1 MRSSV
6 NETDSS
12 SKLCYFLIRSLLLP
26 LLNKLLLQSQL
37 GRSSHWRCS
46 AKKVFLKISKN
57 SLENT
62 CARVTFFIK
71 FPAKKETPGQ
81 VLSCEFCKIFKNTFS
96 TEHLRWLLL
105 VRPDYVAIIITG
117 LTFRTSS
124 NIFSVITKVFFR

>member
-12 SKLCYFLIRSLLLP
+12 SKLCYFLIRPLLLP

-46 AKKVFLKISKN
+46 AKVFLKIAQN
-57 SLENT
+57 SQENT
-62 CARVTFFIK
+62 CARASFFIK
-71 FPAKKETPGQ
+71 LPAKKETPGQ
-81 VLSCEFCKIFKNTFS
+81 VFSCEFCKIFKNTFS

-117 LTFRTSS
+117 LTFRTFS
-124 NIFSVITKVFFR
+124 NIFSVITKVF

>member
-12 SKLCYFLIRSLLLP
+12 SKLCYFLIRPLLLP
-26 LLNKLLLQSQL
+26 LLNKLLLQLQL

-46 AKKVFLKISKN
+46 AKKVFLKISQN
-57 SLENT
+57 SQKNT
-62 CARVTFFIK
+62 CARVSFFIK
-71 FPAKKETPGQ
+71 LPAKKETPGQ
-81 VLSCEFCKIFKNTFS
+81 LFSCECCKIFKNTLS

-124 NIFSVITKVFFR
+124 NFFSAITKVFFR

>member
-1 MRSSV
+1 M

-12 SKLCYFLIRSLLLP
+12 SKLCYFLIRSLFLP

-46 AKKVFLKISKN
+46 AKKVFLKISQN
-57 SLENT
+57 SQKNT
-62 CARVTFFIK
+62 CARVSFFIK
-71 FPAKKETPGQ
+71 LPAKKETPGQ
-81 VLSCEFCKIFKNTFS
+81 VFSCEFCKIFKNTFS

-117 LTFRTSS
+117 LTFRTFS
-124 NIFSVITKVFFR
+124 NIFSVITKVF

>member
-1 MRSSV
+1 M

-12 SKLCYFLIRSLLLP
+12 SKLCYLLIRSLLLL
-26 LLNKLLLQSQL
+26 LLNKLILQLQL

-46 AKKVFLKISKN
+46 AKKAFLKISKN
-57 SLENT
+57 SQENT

-71 FPAKKETPGQ
+71 LPAKKETPGQ
-81 VLSCEFCKIFKNTFS
+81 VFSSEFCKIFKNTFS